1 MKKNVKKVLTMLA
14 ILLMAVTFSAC
25 QKNINV
31 ELRLCDVD
39 GKEGGVAAS
48 VPEKH
53 TLKDLFDDFGQTG
66 DFTYELDSEGY
77 VTQING
83 VGNDEYGYWA
93 ICKLTDE
100 VEDPIN
106 DVIGNIALK
115 DGDVYTVTYIP
126 NLGLNGGWNNADIG
140 RIELSEPDAQAFD
153 KAMEVLVGEQYT
165 AVQVLA
171 TQVVCGLNRAY
182 LAYGS
187 VAGEPEDWYII
198 TVYEDLNG
206 NAELKSI
213 SHIDVVEVLTT
224 NEDSENLLGGWE
236 VKGTGKAGSLGSAE
250 AQASFDKA
258 LEGLMG
264 VGYNPIQLLGTQV
277 VEGINYRALAL
288 GTVPGNEDHP
298 GLYVI
303 TWYEDLAG
311 DSTITSVEKLDLLSY
326 ID

>member
-31 ELRLCDVD
+31 ELRVRGVD

-66 DFTYELDSEGY
+66 DFTYELDNEGY

-126 NLGLNGGWNNADIG
+126 NLGLNGGWTIADVG

-171 TQVVCGLNRAY
+171 TQVVSGLNRAY

-187 VAGEPEDWYII
+187 VAGEPGGWYII

-224 NEDSENLLGGWE
+224 NEDSGDLLGGWE

-277 VEGINYRALAL
+277 VEGTNYRALAL

-311 DSTITSVEKLDLLSY
+311 DSTITSIEKLDLLSY